1 MNDAEGL
8 SRSGGLQTAEL
19 KTMAVC
25 KSPLLEASRLLP
37 VSIVAGPSTNALLQ
51 DIVHGEPKRRFGLLV
66 SSNLD
71 AQLTGNKLMV
81 EQLVAANTG
90 GYDPERIRAQIAVIA
105 EKALIDHLLIE
116 CDSKTHPIAF
126 ASL

>member
-37 VSIVAGPSTNALLQ
+37 VSIVAGPSANALLQ

-66 SSNLD
+66 SSNVD

-81 EQLVAANTG
+81 EQLAEANG
-90 GYDPERIRAQIAVIA
+90 GHDPERIKAQIAAIA
-105 EKALIDHLLIE
+105 EKALVDHLI
-116 CDSKTHPIAF
+116 I
-126 ASL
+126 